1 MQEPLSNAFTGDQV
15 KIKHDKVSEK
25 ALLFSFFP
33 S

>member
-1 MQEPLSNAFTGDQV
+1 MQEQLSNAFTGDQV
-15 KIKHDKVSEK
+15 KIKHDKVSGK